1 MTTTEQEPTRMLNVI
16 DLSAKSGTSHWKV
29 SHEDYTLSSNTSS
42 GTYCRLSIHP
52 LKLESKG
59 KVPMTFKLC

>member
-29 SHEDYTLSSNTSS
+29 SHEDHTLSSNTSS
-42 GTYCRLSIHP
+42 ASGIV
-52 LKLESKG
+52 G
-59 KVPMTFKLC
+59 